1 MNQRSK
7 VGLISSGDVTTKIR
21 EVIKMA
27 GVDTESRQ
35 LLTDLLKIAGSGSSP
50 TRSSGMKTTLIA
62 GYPVFA
68 SWGTWIG
75 HETNEKG
82 VTKATLCVPYLQNAM
97 VAMTKFS
104 GATSL
109 ETPLDMF
116 ASEIINPYNCKLNVT
131 PGIDLN
137 RLVNGKSYYF
147 LLAVKPAG
155 FIQSGN
161 VTSYWDGAVKAVG
174 DKASIFKEYFDLL
187 TSTVAQWAAHQKSLE
202 SGASFHEVPD
212 GYQDLAVSVDG

>member
-1 MNQRSK
+1 
-7 VGLISSGDVTTKIR
+7 
-21 EVIKMA
+21 MA
-27 GVDTESRQ
+27 VDLESRQ
-35 LLTDLLKIAGSGSSP
+35 LLTDLLQITRSASSP
-50 TRSSGMKTTLIA
+50 TKSSGMKTTLIA

-68 SWGTWIG
+68 CWGTWIG

-97 VAMTKFS
+97 VAMKKFS

-116 ASEIINPYNCKLNVT
+116 ASDIINPYNCKLNVT

-137 RLVNGKSYYF
+137 ALANGKSYYF

-187 TSTVAQWAAHQKSLE
+187 TSTAALWAAHQKSLE
-202 SGASFHEVPD
+202 TGASYHDVPD
-212 GYQDLAVSVDG
+212 SYQDLAPADG